1 MIKNVIQLMEKGALP
16 DWFVRQGIKQLCRQR
31 LKDEAANDCEAQS
44 RKFSNFLEELYKS
57 SIAVE
62 TDKANEQHY
71 EVPAEFYNLCLGE
84 HKKYSSCYYENDDD
98 SLNQAEKNM
107 LEIYFERAQMSD
119 GQNILELGCGWGSL
133 TLFMAEAMPNSKITA
148 LSNSS
153 SQREYIN
160 AQCKK
165 RGINNIT
172 VITQDI
178 NEFNTEERFD
188 RVVSIEMFE
197 HVRNYDQLFE
207 NIARWLADD
216 GKLFVHIFCHRYLM
230 YPFLEDGDDN
240 WMGRYF
246 FSGGQMPATDTFLFF
261 SKHLNI
267 QRRWLVSG
275 RHYEKTA
282 NHWLENMDKNKEQI
296 MPIFAAVYEG
306 DEKVWF
312 ERWRIFFMACAE
324 LFGYSQ
330 GNEWMVG
337 HYLFEKA

>member
-1 MIKNVIQLMEKGALP
+1 MEQGSVP
-16 DWFVRQGIKQLCRQR
+16 DWFVRQGIKHLCRQR
-31 LKDEAANDCEAQS
+31 LKDEAAHDCEEQS
-44 RKFSNFLEELYKS
+44 KRFSNFLEELYKS
-57 SIAVE
+57 FIAVE

-71 EVPAEFYNLCLGE
+71 EVPAEFYDLCLGE
-84 HKKYSSCYYENDDD
+84 HKKYSSCYYNSGNE
-98 SLNQAEKNM
+98 SLSEAEKNM
-107 LEIYFERAQMSD
+107 LQIYLERAELND

-160 AQCKK
+160 AQCQQ
-165 RGINNIT
+165 RGISNIT
-172 VITQDI
+172 VVTQDI
-178 NEFNTEERFD
+178 NEFTTDDRFD

-197 HVRNYDQLFE
+197 HIRNYDQLFK
-207 NIARWLADD
+207 NISKWLVDD

-261 SKHLNI
+261 AKHLKI
-267 QRRWLVSG
+267 KQRWLVSG
-275 RHYEKTA
+275 THYEKTA